1 MMATYDVCG
10 VGCCAWDLVSVVDR
24 YPGADEKVSLQELKQ
39 MGGGLAAT
47 AMSAV
52 AALGGRSAIF
62 GIVGDDDFG
71 QKILEAFRREGV
83 AIHGLQVQPGVRTHF
98 AFCVAEKGTGHRAI
112 FYMNGSYRR
121 MEAGDLDVQA
131 VCDCR
136 ALLIDHHHLWA
147 AVEAARHAR
156 ERGIPIVGDIE
167 RQHEGARAFL
177 EAVTHP
183 IVPERFVRACTGQDD
198 LAAGAAE
205 LLALGADV
213 LIVTQGSR
221 GATAFTPDGSIHQP
235 AFPIAP
241 VVDTTGAGDVYHGA
255 FAYGLALGYDLERN
269 LAFSAA
275 AAALSCRG
283 LGGRGALPTMAE
295 VEKLLRTSST

>member
-1 MMATYDVCG
+1 MPTYDVCG
-10 VGCCAWDLVSVVDR
+10 VGCCAWDFVSVVDR
-24 YPGADEKVSLQELKQ
+24 YPGADEKVSLRELKQ

-52 AALGGRSAIF
+52 VALGGRSAIF

-71 QKILEAFRREGV
+71 AKILDAFRCEGV
-83 AIHGLQVQPGVRTHF
+83 AIHGMQVQPGVRTHF
-98 AFCVAEKGTGHRAI
+98 AFCVAERGTGHRAI
-112 FYMNGSYRR
+112 FYMNGSYKR
-121 MEAGDLDVQA
+121 MEAGDLDVES

-136 ALLIDHHHLWA
+136 ALLIDHHHLWG
-147 AVEAARHAR
+147 AVDAARHAR

-167 RQHEGARAFL
+167 RQHEGAQAFL
-177 EAVTHP
+177 ETVTHP
-183 IVPERFVRACTGQDD
+183 IVPERFVQTYTGQED
-198 LAAGAAE
+198 LATGAGE
-205 LLALGADV
+205 LLGMGAEV
-213 LIVTQGSR
+213 VVVTQGSR
-221 GATAFTPDGSIHQP
+221 GATAFTRDGSIHQP
-235 AFPIAP
+235 AFHVEP

-269 LAFSAA
+269 LAFAAA

-295 VEKLLRTSST
+295 VEALLRNSPT